1 MSTTNGASGQVLPV
15 LLAMIA
21 MGLSAL
27 FVAHRVSNALGQQS
41 VVVNAAD
48 AAAYSGAHW
57 TARRLN
63 LMAYT
68 NRAMLANHIAVGHLV
83 AYISWLRYVENA
95 SARLAAVSSF
105 IPYVGTATRVA
116 NRAVRTSL
124 GLSERLSWGFINGVD
139 VLHGLM
145 SASQLQARRQLLPDR
160 IDTLMRKVAQRHD
173 GELRVNRGGAIQSVP
188 QPYQA
193 ALAGK
198 LLVYRTDLLNYV
210 DSDQPGRDRG
220 YFQRILSQSIDDDHN
235 LSRWLRGR
243 RSHGAP
249 RFGTGGR
256 SWSDSILGLVKLR
269 KQGATNQAPSPDAG
283 GWRSADR
290 FQIRERDFLG
300 WESWGTLAQGR
311 ANADRLAGNYDG
323 IDRYTHLAQRNNT
336 DGRLEIP
343 AIVTR
348 SATNP
353 PATHAHYSVAEVVYQ
368 PSKACKDNCPP
379 DNAKPTLFNPYWR
392 ARLVAPEIL
401 P

>member
-1 MSTTNGASGQVLPV
+1 MSTTNDASGQILPV

-27 FVAHRVSNALGQQS
+27 FVAHRVSNGVGQQS

-105 IPYVGTATRVA
+105 IPYVGAATRVA

-124 GLSERLSWGFINGVD
+124 VVSERVSWGFINGVD

-160 IDTLMRKVAQRHD
+160 IDAVMRKVARRHD
-173 GELRVNRGGAIQSVP
+173 HELRVNRGGAIASVP
-188 QPYQA
+188 QPYQT

-198 LLVYRTDLLNYV
+198 LLVYRADLINYLG
-210 DSDQPGRDRG
+210 SDQPGRDGG
-220 YFQRILSQSIDDDHN
+220 YFQRILSQSIDHDDN

-256 SWSDSILGLVKLR
+256 TWSDSILGLVRLR
-269 KQGATNQAPSPDAG
+269 KQGATNQAPRPDAG
-283 GWRSADR
+283 GWQSADR
-290 FQIRERDFLG
+290 FQIRKRKLLG

-311 ANADRLAGNYDG
+311 ASADRLAGNYDG
-323 IDRYTHLAQRNNT
+323 IDRYTHLAQRHNT
-336 DGRLEIP
+336 DSRLQIP

-348 SATNP
+348 SSTTP
-353 PATHAHYSVAEVVYQ
+353 ETEHAHLSVAEVIYQ
-368 PSKACKDNCPP
+368 PSKACEEHCPQ

-392 ARLVAPEIL
+392 ARLIAPEIL

>member
-1 MSTTNGASGQVLPV
+1 MSTTNEASGQILPV

-27 FVAHRVSNALGQQS
+27 FFAHRVSQALGQQS

-105 IPYVGTATRVA
+105 IPYVGAATRVA

-124 GLSERLSWGFINGVD
+124 TVSERVSWAFINGVD

-145 SASQLQARRQLLPDR
+145 SASQLQARRQLLPNR
-160 IDTLMRKVAQRHD
+160 IDSVMRKVAQHHD
-173 GELRVNRGGAIQSVP
+173 NALRVNRGGTIKTVP
-188 QPYQA
+188 QPYQTV
-193 ALAGK
+193 LTGK
-198 LLVYRTDLLNYV
+198 LMVYRTKLIKYL
-210 DSDQPGRDRG
+210 DSDQPGRDGG
-220 YFQRILSQSIDDDHN
+220 YFQRILSQSIDHDRN

-249 RFGTGGR
+249 RYGTGGR
-256 SWSDSILGLVKLR
+256 SWYDSIAGLVRLR
-269 KQGATNQAPSPDAG
+269 KQGATNQAPRPDAG

-290 FQIRERDFLG
+290 FQIRKRKLLG
-300 WESWGTLAQGR
+300 WESWGTLAHGR
-311 ANADRLAGNYDG
+311 ASADRLAGNYDG
-323 IDRYTHLAQRNNT
+323 IDRYTQLAQSDNS
-336 DGRLEIP
+336 DSRLTIP
-343 AIVTR
+343 AIVTQ
-348 SATNP
+348 SSTQ
-353 PATHAHYSVAEVVYQ
+353 PATAHAHLSLAEVVYQ
-368 PSKACKDNCPP
+368 PSKACQDHCPP
-379 DNAKPTLFNPYWR
+379 DDAKPTLFNPYWR
-392 ARLVAPEIL
+392 ARLVAPDIL